1 MVRCWYMDDRQ
12 EDPQDEHL
20 LKEIDTTTLC
30 DRTGVE
36 VWYFQPDQIRPDNES
51 PSLIKL
57 KQDRG

>member
-1 MVRCWYMDDRQ
+1 MDDRQ

-51 PSLIKL
+51 PSLVKL